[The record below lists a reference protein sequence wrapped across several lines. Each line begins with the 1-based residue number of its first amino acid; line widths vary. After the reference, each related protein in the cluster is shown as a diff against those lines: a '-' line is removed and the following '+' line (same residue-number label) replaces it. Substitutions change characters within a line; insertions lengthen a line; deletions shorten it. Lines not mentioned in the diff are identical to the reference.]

1 MELLCVLAHH
11 FALCLSFSRS
21 LSFHLRAAAAAAL
34 AGVVPKAVSL
44 SWSARVQVSGEE
56 EEGGW
61 GVCVRRYAKR
71 GVDKGGVGRVK
82 RVWFL

>member
-1 MELLCVLAHH
+1 VYPHTISLSVFLFLA
-11 FALCLSFSRS
+11 
-21 LSFHLRAAAAAAL
+21 LSFHLRAAAAAL